1 MAKKIQ
7 SSTAGVA
14 TQALPESPE
23 LRRARPAAPPS
34 GLTVGGVAVEEIA
47 GGHLIPY
54 GNTDQGIEER
64 MARPH
69 ATAQLTRSEP
79 PKSVVKGGS
88 FDKNRE
94 ARAASRLGTE
104 VFDAPDPLREVA
116 DAHVGPG
123 MRAKF
128 LSPGVVD
135 RRGTR
140 GFEIVRD
147 ANGDPIK
154 VGAMILAQMP
164 EKRAIA
170 RDRYFQDQGAAKL
183 RAAKEE
189 HQEQINQLE
198 RDAGVRRPGA
208 GRAGRPDPA
217 GGLQETRGN
226 SVLA

>member
-7 SSTAGVA
+7 SSTAGIRTEV
-14 TQALPESPE
+14 LPESPE
-23 LRRARPAAPPS
+23 LRRDRAPAEPS
-34 GLTVGGVAVEEIA
+34 GLTVGGVAIEELA

-64 MARPH
+64 MSRPH
-69 ATAQLTRSEP
+69 ATAHVTRSEP
-79 PKSVVKGGS
+79 PKPVVKGGS

-94 ARAASRLGTE
+94 ARAASRLGME
-104 VFDAPDPLREVA
+104 MFDAPDPLKELA
-116 DAHVGPG
+116 EAHVKPG
-123 MRAKF
+123 FRAKF
-128 LSPGVVD
+128 LSPAKVA
-135 RRGTR
+135 RQGTR
-140 GFEIVRD
+140 GFEV
-147 ANGDPIK
+147 IK
-154 VGAMILAQMP
+154 VDGEPITLGAMVLAQIP
-164 EKRAIA
+164 EERAIA
-170 RDRYFQDQGAAKL
+170 RNQTFQEQGAAKL

-217 GGLQETRGN
+217 GGLQETRGS